1 MGPGYFTNPLE
12 FIINTLFSLYVLA
25 LMLRFVLAWVRADFY
40 NPVSQFLVKITNPVL
55 VPIRRLIPP
64 VGGIDLASI
73 LLMLAVQMLGIALI
87 LLLRGGGIGIQT
99 LIFVSLTEL
108 VDLLFKLF
116 IYGIVIQAI
125 LSWVNPG
132 TYNPAVNLLHS
143 ITEPVLRPVR
153 RLLPPMGGMDLSPL
167 LAILGLEVLRRL
179 ILPLLSMLAV
189 G

>member
-12 FIINTLFSLYVLA
+12 FVINTLFSLYVLA

-40 NPVSQFLVKITNPVL
+40 NPVSQFLVKTTNPVL
-55 VPIRRLIPP
+55 VPVRRLIPP

-87 LLLRGGGIGIQT
+87 LLLRGGGIDIQT
-99 LIFVSLTEL
+99 LVFVSLTEL

-132 TYNPAVNLLHS
+132 TYNPAVSLLHS
-143 ITEPVLRPVR
+143 ITEPVLKPVR

-167 LAILGLEVLRRL
+167 LAILGLEVVRRL
-179 ILPLLSMLAV
+179 VLPLLSMLAA
-189 G
+189 